1 MKHLEIFKNKIM
13 LSQSIENSY
22 LLLTGNAT
30 LEELLSYLSWT
41 LIKEGN
47 GPDDF
52 NEDMLPVF
60 FIEPG
65 TSPTYDQLDEMI
77 EHYVY
82 LEEYEKC
89 HFLKEFKKKLN

>member
-1 MKHLEIFKNKIM
+1 M
-13 LSQSIENSY
+13 LSSFGVTYTVKAGCWGVKPLDFN
-22 LLLTGNAT
+22 
-30 LEELLSYLSWT
+30 
-41 LIKEGN
+41 
-47 GPDDF
+47 F

-65 TSPTYDQLDEMI
+65 TAPTCDQLDEMI

>member
-1 MKHLEIFKNKIM
+1 M

-22 LLLTGNAT
+22 ILLSGKAT
-30 LEELLSYLSWT
+30 LEQLLSYLT
-41 LIKEGN
+41 LALVQSGEDI
-47 GPDDF
+47 

-65 TSPTYDQLDEMI
+65 TSPTTDQIDEMI
-77 EHYVY
+77 EYY
-82 LEEYEKC
+82 IRQEEYEKC